1 MLIHEKGIM
10 IMFFVIVG
18 MVLMPILGFLFVVK
32 LLEAIKKIVNKQ
44 NYKVDMYWSGIL
56 FGIIVWTIAMCSL
69 LPNL

>member
-1 MLIHEKGIM
+1 M
-10 IMFFVIVG
+10 IMFIVIVR

-69 LPNL
+69 LPNI